1 MSIDV
6 KDFGDTDK
14 KLIEKLSKRGAF
26 DPILDRPVAM
36 NRINI
41 DVMSRWVGERLT
53 ELLGFEDEVVVGL
66 VTNLLSQR
74 ASPFLFNERNF
85 LAGTDPFSGQLTK
98 VDPKALQVQL
108 TGFLE
113 KQAAPFVTELWKLL
127 SEAQDAPCG
136 VVKYR

>member
-26 DPILDRPVAM
+26 DPILDIPVDM

-53 ELLGFEDEVVVGL
+53 ELLGFEDEVVEGL

-74 ASPFLFNERNF
+74 ASN
-85 LAGTDPFSGQLTK
+85 
-98 VDPKALQVQL
+98 
-108 TGFLE
+108 
-113 KQAAPFVTELWKLL
+113 LL
-127 SEAQDAPCG
+127 SI
-136 VVKYR
+136 R